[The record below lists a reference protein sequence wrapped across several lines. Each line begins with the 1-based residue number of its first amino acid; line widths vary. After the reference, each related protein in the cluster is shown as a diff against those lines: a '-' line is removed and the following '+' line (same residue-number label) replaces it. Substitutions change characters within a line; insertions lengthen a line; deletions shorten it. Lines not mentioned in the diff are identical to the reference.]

1 MSTDIRKTLK
11 ELAKMQPGGGDVIS
25 VYVNASPDGKGRR
38 NYDVF
43 LKKKFS
49 EIEKGLPPRS
59 PEAQA
64 FPVAVRKVGRYLAD
78 DLRPESRGAAVFV
91 SPARNLFQ
99 TFQTALPLANRVVVS
114 RVPFIY
120 PLVRLSDDYG
130 RYGVLISD
138 EQRARLFSIYLGRI
152 EEEAEIVT
160 QAESVSAKGYET
172 RKGRLGLSDEKHHR
186 HLKDLRAKHVKSVV
200 REVQKFLPPDT
211 QQVLLAA
218 ENGTL
223 AELKKQLP
231 AALAKKTVHTA
242 RFDLRS
248 PAKKVLEESLKIFQQ
263 LENGQSRQIAREA
276 VVLTKSRG
284 SRAMLGTK
292 AVLAAMQDG
301 RAETLVVS
309 EKYAGEGWQCLE
321 CMKLGAV
328 GKPRECPYCG
338 GKEIDRRPDMKE
350 EMVCLALR
358 HGFKVEFVEGEPE
371 LDANGGIGAL
381 MRGR

>member
-1 MSTDIRKTLK
+1 MSTDIRTTLQ
-11 ELAKMQPGGGDVIS
+11 ELAKMQPGNGDVIS
-25 VYVNASPDGKGRR
+25 IYVNAAPDGRGRR
-38 NYDVF
+38 NYEVF

-49 EIEKGLPPRS
+49 EIEKALPPRS
-59 PEAQA
+59 PEAVA
-64 FPVAVRKVGRYLAD
+64 FSDAVREARRYLSEN
-78 DLRPESRGAAVFV
+78 LRPESKGAAVFV
-91 SPARNLFQ
+91 SPARKLFN
-99 TFQTALPLANRVVVS
+99 TFQTVLPLANRVIVS

-120 PLVRLSDDYG
+120 PLVRLSDDYD

-160 QAESVSAKGYET
+160 QADQASAKGYET
-172 RKGRLGLSDEKHHR
+172 RKGRLGLSDEKHQR
-186 HLKDLRAKHVKSVV
+186 HLKDLRAKHVKAVV
-200 REVQKFLPPDT
+200 REVQRFLASDT
-211 QQVLLAA
+211 QQILLAA

-231 AALAKKTVHTA
+231 AALAKKTIHTT

-248 PAKKVLEESLKIFQQ
+248 PAKKVLDESLKIFKN
-263 LENGQSRQIAREA
+263 LENEQSRQIARES

-292 AVLAAMQDG
+292 AVLSAMQDG

-309 EKYAGEGWQCLE
+309 EKYVGEGWQCLN
-321 CMKLGAV
+321 CMKLGAL
-328 GKPRECPYCG
+328 GKPKECPYCRG
-338 GKEIDRRPDMKE
+338 RQIDRRPDMKE

-358 HGFKVEFVEGEPE
+358 HGLKVEFVEGEPE
-371 LDANGGIGAL
+371 LDKNGGIGAL